1 MLQINILL
9 DDDDKITLR
18 YPYSYQLMLQYAIF
32 VLHRHSNKKKMAYKN
47 VRTVTTFIKAI
58 VVINRSNFSEVCLAI
73 GA

>member
-47 VRTVTTFIKAI
+47 VRTVTQHLSKLLL
-58 VVINRSNFSEVCLAI
+58 S
-73 GA
+73 